1 MIFHIIYYMIQNLRK
16 LTLTII
22 LTWSSIALFSQSDST
37 KTINNEV
44 GVTTST
50 NQLKANSSNS
60 RVNPNNNYNF
70 NSNNQLNTEAINQN
84 LKKYST
90 NNNQSILL
98 ENRPEDKDI
107 IGVKYW
113 NNKDVTHKSLAS
125 TFGLGTVTTRSRTV
139 KIETRDHSYVD
150 GDRIKVYLNE
160 TVISDNIGLKS
171 NYFVLYVK
179 LKDGYN
185 RIDFQ
190 ALNQGFS
197 GPNTAEFSVYD
208 ENGNLLSDKEWNL
221 TTGQTATLGIIK
233 Q

>member
-1 MIFHIIYYMIQNLRK
+1 MIQK
-16 LTLTII
+16 LILTII
-22 LTWSSIALFSQSDST
+22 LTCTSIVSFSQSDST
-37 KTINNEV
+37 HTINNEV
-44 GVTTST
+44 GTTTST
-50 NQLKANSSNS
+50 NQLKANSSNT
-60 RVNPNNNYNF
+60 RVNPNTNYNI
-70 NSNNQLNTEAINQN
+70 NSNNKQLNTDAINQN
-84 LKKYST
+84 LKKYS
-90 NNNQSILL
+90 NNNHQSILL

-107 IGVKYW
+107 IGVRYW
-113 NNKDVTHKSLAS
+113 NNEDVTHKRLAS
-125 TFGLGTVTTRSRTV
+125 TYGLGTVTTRSRTV

-160 TVISDNIGLKS
+160 RVISDNIGLKS

-208 ENGNLLSDKEWNL
+208 ENGNLLSDKDWNL

>member
-1 MIFHIIYYMIQNLRK
+1 MIQK
-16 LTLTII
+16 LILTII
-22 LTWSSIALFSQSDST
+22 LACTSIVSFSQSDST
-37 KTINNEV
+37 HTINNEV
-44 GVTTST
+44 GTTTST
-50 NQLKANSSNS
+50 NQLKANSSNT
-60 RVNPNNNYNF
+60 RVNPNTNYNI
-70 NSNNQLNTEAINQN
+70 NSNNKQLNTDAINQN
-84 LKKYST
+84 LKKYS
-90 NNNQSILL
+90 NNNHQSILL

-107 IGVKYW
+107 IGVRYW
-113 NNKDVTHKSLAS
+113 NNEDVTHKRLAS
-125 TFGLGTVTTRSRTV
+125 TYGLGTVTTRSRTV

-160 TVISDNIGLKS
+160 QVISDNIGLKS
-171 NYFVLYVK
+171 DYFVLYVK

-208 ENGNLLSDKEWNL
+208 ENGNLLSDKDWNL

>member
-1 MIFHIIYYMIQNLRK
+1 MIQK
-16 LTLTII
+16 LILTII
-22 LTWSSIALFSQSDST
+22 LTCTSIASFSQSDST
-37 KTINNEV
+37 HTINNEV

-50 NQLKANSSNS
+50 NQLKANSSNT
-60 RVNPNNNYNF
+60 RVNPNTNYNI
-70 NSNNQLNTEAINQN
+70 NSNKQLNTDAINQN
-84 LKKYST
+84 LKKYS
-90 NNNQSILL
+90 NNNHQSILL

-107 IGVKYW
+107 IGVRYW
-113 NNKDVTHKSLAS
+113 NNEDVTHKRLAS

-160 TVISDNIGLKS
+160 QVISDNIGLKS

-233 Q
+233 QN

>member
-1 MIFHIIYYMIQNLRK
+1 MKQQLKQLVLSVFLV
-16 LTLTII
+16 L
-22 LTWSSIALFSQSDST
+22 SSVALFSQSDSI
-37 KTINNEV
+37 KTISNEI

-50 NQLKANSSNS
+50 NKLKASSSNTK
-60 RVNPNNNYNF
+60 VNPNTNLNF
-70 NSNNQLNTEAINQN
+70 NTNNKLNTNAINQN
-84 LKKYST
+84 LKKYS
-90 NNNQSILL
+90 NNNTESILL

-113 NNKDVTHKSLAS
+113 NNKDVTHQSLAS
-125 TFGLGTVTTRSRTV
+125 TYGLGTVTTRSRTV
-139 KIETRDHSYVD
+139 KIEARDHSYVD
-150 GDRIKVYLNE
+150 GDRIKVYLNQQ
-160 TVISDNIGLKS
+160 VISDNIGLKS

-190 ALNQGFS
+190 ALNQGTS

-221 TTGQTATLGIIK
+221 FTGQTATLGIIK
-233 Q
+233 QN

>member
-1 MIFHIIYYMIQNLRK
+1 MIQKILF
-16 LTLTII
+16 TIFF
-22 LTWSSIALFSQSDST
+22 TCTCIASFSQSDST
-37 KTINNEV
+37 QTLNNEV
-44 GVTTST
+44 GVTTSS
-50 NQLKANSSNS
+50 NKLKANSTNTK
-60 RVNPNNNYNF
+60 VNPNTNYNI
-70 NSNNQLNTEAINQN
+70 NSKKQLNTNAINQN
-84 LKKYST
+84 LKKYS
-90 NNNQSILL
+90 NNNKQSILL

-107 IGVKYW
+107 IGVRYW

-125 TFGLGTVTTRSRTV
+125 TYGLGTVTTRSRTV

-150 GDRIKVYLNE
+150 GDRIKVYLNQQ
-160 TVISDNIGLKS
+160 VISDNIGLKS

-233 Q
+233 QN

>member
-1 MIFHIIYYMIQNLRK
+1 MTQHFKKLIF
-16 LTLTII
+16 TVI
-22 LTWSSIALFSQSDST
+22 LTCSSIALFSQSDSI

-44 GVTTST
+44 GVTTTT
-50 NQLKANSSNS
+50 NKLNANTSNTRIS
-60 RVNPNNNYNF
+60 PNANINF
-70 NSNNQLNTEAINQN
+70 NTNNKINTEAINQN

-90 NNNQSILL
+90 NNTSNMLL

-113 NNKDVTHKSLAS
+113 NNKDVTHKRLAS
-125 TFGLGTVTTRSRTV
+125 TYGLGTVTTRSSTV

-150 GDRIKVYLNE
+150 GDRIKVYLNQQ
-160 TVISDNIGLKS
+160 VISDNIGLKS

-190 ALNQGFS
+190 ALNQGTS

>member
-1 MIFHIIYYMIQNLRK
+1 MIQNLRK

>member
-1 MIFHIIYYMIQNLRK
+1 MKQNFKQL
-16 LTLTII
+16 I
-22 LTWSSIALFSQSDST
+22 LTFIFIGSSITLFSQADSI
-37 KTINNEV
+37 KTITNEV
-44 GVTTST
+44 GITTTT
-50 NQLKANSSNS
+50 NKLNAKSATT
-60 RVNPNNNYNF
+60 RVSPNTNVNF
-70 NSNNQLNTEAINQN
+70 NTNNKLNTEAINQN

-90 NNNQSILL
+90 NNSSNMLL

-113 NNKDVTHKSLAS
+113 NNKDVTHKRLAS
-125 TFGLGTVTTRSRTV
+125 TYGLGTVTTRSRTV

-160 TVISDNIGLKS
+160 QVISDNIGLKS

>member
-1 MIFHIIYYMIQNLRK
+1 MTQNLK
-16 LTLTII
+16 HLVFTFIFV
-22 LTWSSIALFSQSDST
+22 WSSIALFSQTDSI
-37 KTINNEV
+37 KTISNEV

-50 NQLKANSSNS
+50 NKLKATSSTT
-60 RVNPNNNYNF
+60 RTNPNANINF
-70 NSNNQLNTEAINQN
+70 NTNKKLNTKAINNN
-84 LKKYST
+84 LKKYS
-90 NNNQSILL
+90 NNNTSNMLL

-113 NNKDVTHKSLAS
+113 NNKDVTHKRLAS
-125 TFGLGTVTTRSRTV
+125 TFGLGTVTTRSKTV
-139 KIETRDHSYVD
+139 KIEARDHSYVD

-160 TVISDNIGLKS
+160 QVISDNIGLKS
-171 NYFVLYVK
+171 NYFVLYVT

-208 ENGNLLSDKEWNL
+208 ANGNLLSDKEWNL

-233 Q
+233 QN

>member
-1 MIFHIIYYMIQNLRK
+1 MNCMTQNLK
-16 LTLTII
+16 ILVLTIFWT
-22 LTWSSIALFSQSDST
+22 LSSIALFSQTDSVR
-37 KTINNEV
+37 TINNEV

-50 NQLKANSSNS
+50 NKLKASSS
-60 RVNPNNNYNF
+60 TTRINPNTNINF
-70 NSNNQLNTEAINQN
+70 NTNEKLNTKVINQN
-84 LKKYST
+84 LKKYSKNT
-90 NNNQSILL
+90 TSNMLL

-113 NNKDVTHKSLAS
+113 NNKDVTHKRLAS
-125 TFGLGTVTTRSRTV
+125 TFGLGTVTTRSQTG
-139 KIETRDHSYVD
+139 KIEARDHSYVD

-160 TVISDNIGLKS
+160 QVISDNIGLKS

-179 LKDGYN
+179 LKEGYN

-208 ENGNLLSDKEWNL
+208 ANGNLLSDKEWNL

>member
-1 MIFHIIYYMIQNLRK
+1 MKQQLKK
-16 LTLTII
+16 LALSVF
-22 LTWSSIALFSQSDST
+22 LVLSSVALFSQSDSI
-37 KTINNEV
+37 KTISNEI

-50 NQLKANSSNS
+50 NKLKASSSNTK
-60 RVNPNNNYNF
+60 VNPNTNLNF
-70 NSNNQLNTEAINQN
+70 NTNNKLNTNAINQN
-84 LKKYST
+84 LKKYS
-90 NNNQSILL
+90 NNNNTESILL

-113 NNKDVTHKSLAS
+113 HNKDVTHQSLAS
-125 TFGLGTVTTRSRTV
+125 TYGLGTVTTRSRTV

-150 GDRIKVYLNE
+150 GDRIKVYLNQQ
-160 TVISDNIGLKS
+160 VISDNIGLKS

-190 ALNQGFS
+190 ALNQGTS

-221 TTGQTATLGIIK
+221 NTGQTATLGIIK
-233 Q
+233 QN